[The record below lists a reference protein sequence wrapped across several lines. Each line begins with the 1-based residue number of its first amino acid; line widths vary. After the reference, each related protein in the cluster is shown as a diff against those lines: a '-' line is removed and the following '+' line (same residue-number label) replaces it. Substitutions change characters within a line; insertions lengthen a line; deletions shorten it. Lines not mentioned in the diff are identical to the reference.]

1 VTVVLE
7 GGRVGE
13 ELGSMALIEL
23 GSALAAVTATRDDGS
38 GGSRRDGFT
47 PAWTDHAVPPATPG
61 STHPAS
67 VLRDVPFPS
76 LESARAAVRRCAL
89 TRVALLP
96 VAVGSPAEVAAALGP
111 ARAARCA
118 AQVLAPGRKGLP
130 RVALER
136 VGAELWDAGVGR
148 DVAADPAWL
157 HALARE
163 RRPSAERNA
172 ARDEPDDP
180 SSTTETM
187 VYLHPEGILGTVL
200 AWGLDARAALRAV
213 EAPNAMPPEQ
223 AVLSANAAQI
233 SPGDVAMDPCV
244 GGGAALLASLR
255 LGAARTYGTDV
266 DQDALRTARE
276 ALRRSDR
283 DEGDGFSKRAVL
295 ARASLVDEALDGE
308 EEHAE
313 ERNAKGNASGDW
325 RDSGNTS
332 AADRVDSNDLVGSR
346 VDVILTDLP
355 YGVRSAAI
363 GVGSGPDGA
372 VTPGEMLDALLRLA
386 RRRLRPTRG
395 RVVAWVQRWD
405 GDGGMSPEEVKTRAN
420 EGGFEVERFAA
431 ESRKSGVRRALYVLV
446 PRGSRSRRRDPDP
459 SGFLKAGSVLKASAA
474 FGRAEDI
481 ERRAA
486 LVAHARLR
494 RGENHG
500 RVASSGGADPWRAA
514 WVGDAPTLRRL
525 LGDDPRVASLVA
537 GVAEPAGA
545 RNTPLLAAAGFGR
558 TAIVDMVL
566 RTRPETTS
574 AELDAALLR
583 AVEFG
588 RAETAETLIR
598 RGADFRAKRPATR
611 GGGEATH
618 AAAER
623 GHVAVLDVLARA
635 AMTSREDA
643 EVRAAMTSRED
654 AEVRAA
660 MTSREDAEV
669 RAAMTSKD
677 VEGRDAAGAAA
688 RRGHA
693 DAIRA
698 IFRHAAPTAEEATSI
713 AATAARW
720 GHVDALRAV
729 VRCAG
734 RGTAPATHPKT
745 REEATRWSR
754 ADVLRAIR
762 EWEEEIG
769 SNANATSSEKF
780 SRNPL
785 ANATSEK
792 CPVLGARTLFRDA
805 RTGAGLFYAPRF
817 WDPDEGHAALRAQV
831 AGDYLPRDDPLVTP
845 ADRRGERR
853 PVPRDQAYYAAA
865 YVAKDDATEPGA
877 TVGLTRV
884 PSRSSDAEPES
895 TSTSRWWASYR
906 YNPDHTR
913 QPAPRSPP
921 DIIRRLAAAARAAC
935 GQTCNHAVVNRY
947 RDEGDAIGAHAD
959 KNLDL
964 EDDSY
969 VVSVSFGA
977 ARTMTFQPR
986 RAVTEGGAG
995 PEAAKRASR
1004 ALAAKL
1010 ALDDEW
1016 RAAVA
1021 EKNAAEPRSD
1031 EKRAAVERERTR
1043 AATLRETND
1052 DVAAAAAAAREA
1064 RRAWIRE
1071 RENAAFETTLEPGSA
1086 LFFNMAFNDAWTHAI
1101 RPAGARPG
1109 DEENGDGDG
1118 DTDED
1123 EGDGGDGGDEGSER
1137 PMDGDERAGERVGVT
1152 LRRCR
1157 TVFDPARQA
1166 TAEGK
1171 PRAWRRTIWRPL
1183 NDMADADAAEAPW
1196 RGEH

>member
-1 VTVVLE
+1 MTVVLE

-163 RRPSAERNA
+163 RRPSAERDP

-223 AVLSANAAQI
+223 AVLSANAAHI

-276 ALRRSDR
+276 ALRRCDR

-308 EEHAE
+308 EKHAE
-313 ERNAKGNASGDW
+313 ERNAEGNDDADL
-325 RDSGNTS
+325 
-332 AADRVDSNDLVGSR
+332 DRVDSNDLIGSLGDSRDSGNDLVGSR
-346 VDVILTDLP
+346 VDAILTDLP

-395 RVVAWVQRWD
+395 RVAAWVQRWD

-446 PRGSRSRRRDPDP
+446 PRGSGSRRRDPDP
-459 SGFLKAGSVLKASAA
+459 SGFLHAGSVLKASAA

-525 LGDDPRVASLVA
+525 FGDDPRVASLVA

-558 TAIVDMVL
+558 TTIVDMVL
-566 RTRPETTS
+566 RARPETTS

-588 RAETAETLIR
+588 RAETAETLIQ

-643 EVRAAMTSRED
+643 EVRAAMTS
-654 AEVRAA
+654 
-660 MTSREDAEV
+660 
-669 RAAMTSKD
+669 KD

-698 IFRHAAPTAEEATSI
+698 IFRHAPPTAEEATSI

-762 EWEEEIG
+762 EWEEEMG

-853 PVPRDQAYYAAA
+853 PVPRDQAYYAAT

-877 TVGLTRV
+877 TVGSTRV
-884 PSRSSDAEPES
+884 PSRSSDAEPAS
-895 TSTSRWWASYR
+895 TSITNRWWASYR

-921 DIIRRLAAAARAAC
+921 DIIRRVAAAVRAAC

-947 RDEGDAIGAHAD
+947 RDEDDAIGAHAD
-959 KNLDL
+959 KTLDL

-986 RAVTEGGAG
+986 RAVTENRAG

-1004 ALAAKL
+1004 ALAATL

-1031 EKRAAVERERTR
+1031 ERRAATARERTR

-1101 RPAGARPG
+1101 RPAGG
-1109 DEENGDGDG
+1109 DRDGDVPFPSGDGDG

-1123 EGDGGDGGDEGSER
+1123 EGDGGNGGDEVSER
-1137 PMDGDERAGERVGVT
+1137 SMDGDERAGERVGVT

-1171 PRAWRRTIWRPL
+1171 PRAWRRAIWRPL
-1183 NDMADADAAEAPW
+1183 DDMADADAAEAPW

>member
-1 VTVVLE
+1 MTVVLE

-163 RRPSAERNA
+163 RRPSAERDA

-223 AVLSANAAQI
+223 AVLSANAAHI

-255 LGAARTYGTDV
+255 LGAARTYGADV

-276 ALRRSDR
+276 ALRRCDR

-313 ERNAKGNASGDW
+313 ERNAEGNDDADL
-325 RDSGNTS
+325 
-332 AADRVDSNDLVGSR
+332 DRVDSNDLIGSLGDSRDSGNDLVGSR
-346 VDVILTDLP
+346 VDAILTDLP

-395 RVVAWVQRWD
+395 RVAAWVQRWD

-446 PRGSRSRRRDPDP
+446 PRGSGSRRRDPDP
-459 SGFLKAGSVLKASAA
+459 SGFLHAGSVLKASAA

-525 LGDDPRVASLVA
+525 FGDDPRVASLVA

-558 TAIVDMVL
+558 TTIVDMVL
-566 RTRPETTS
+566 RARPETTS
-574 AELDAALLR
+574 AELDEALLR

-588 RAETAETLIR
+588 RAETAETLIQ

-643 EVRAAMTSRED
+643 EVRAAMTS
-654 AEVRAA
+654 
-660 MTSREDAEV
+660 
-669 RAAMTSKD
+669 KD

-688 RRGHA
+688 RRATPTRSAPFLDTPRPPRRRRRPSRRRRRDGDTSTRFERSC
-693 DAIRA
+693 DAR
-698 IFRHAAPTAEEATSI
+698 
-713 AATAARW
+713 
-720 GHVDALRAV
+720 G
-729 VRCAG
+729 AG
-734 RGTAPATHPKT
+734 RRPRRT
-745 REEATRWSR
+745 RRR
-754 ADVLRAIR
+754 ARR
-762 EWEEEIG
+762 
-769 SNANATSSEKF
+769 
-780 SRNPL
+780 R
-785 ANATSEK
+785 
-792 CPVLGARTLFRDA
+792 RDGVEP
-805 RTGAGLFYAPRF
+805 TFYAPYASGRRRWVRTRTRRRPRNSRGILSRTRRPRNVPCSGRGRCFATRGRARGCFTRRGFGIRTRDTPRF
-817 WDPDEGHAALRAQV
+817 ARRWREITSRETIHSSPPRIEEASDARFRATRRTT
-831 AGDYLPRDDPLVTP
+831 PRRTSRRTTRPNR
-845 ADRRGERR
+845 ARRWDRRAFHPARR
-853 PVPRDQAYYAAA
+853 MPNRRRRRSR
-865 YVAKDDATEPGA
+865 
-877 TVGLTRV
+877 TVGGRRTGTTPITRV
-884 PSRSSDAEPES
+884 S
-895 TSTSRWWASYR
+895 
-906 YNPDHTR
+906 
-913 QPAPRSPP
+913 
-921 DIIRRLAAAARAAC
+921 
-935 GQTCNHAVVNRY
+935 
-947 RDEGDAIGAHAD
+947 
-959 KNLDL
+959 
-964 EDDSY
+964 
-969 VVSVSFGA
+969 
-977 ARTMTFQPR
+977 PR
-986 RAVTEGGAG
+986 RV
-995 PEAAKRASR
+995 R
-1004 ALAAKL
+1004 
-1010 ALDDEW
+1010 
-1016 RAAVA
+1016 
-1021 EKNAAEPRSD
+1021 
-1031 EKRAAVERERTR
+1031 
-1043 AATLRETND
+1043 
-1052 DVAAAAAAAREA
+1052 
-1064 RRAWIRE
+1064 
-1071 RENAAFETTLEPGSA
+1071 
-1086 LFFNMAFNDAWTHAI
+1086 
-1101 RPAGARPG
+1101 
-1109 DEENGDGDG
+1109 
-1118 DTDED
+1118 
-1123 EGDGGDGGDEGSER
+1123 
-1137 PMDGDERAGERVGVT
+1137 
-1152 LRRCR
+1152 
-1157 TVFDPARQA
+1157 
-1166 TAEGK
+1166 
-1171 PRAWRRTIWRPL
+1171 RRTSY
-1183 NDMADADAAEAPW
+1183 AE
-1196 RGEH
+1196 